1 MNDPQVV
8 RVDYVNGHGVLSSL
22 LALYRAAPG
31 QELRDS
37 GGERPRAQASAELLQ
52 ERDSAAAIAEER

>member
-1 MNDPQVV
+1 M
-8 RVDYVNGHGVLSSL
+8 DYVNGHGVLSSL